1 MVNVAVCALV
11 AESSAV
17 MLLQRVESADTVA
30 LADAVARSVDSLLP
44 EAVAFADD
52 APDSDENN
60 VAIARFDTVI
70 ETVAMSEGGRVILL
84 DIDIEDD
91 VVAQ

>member
-1 MVNVAVCALV
+1 MCALV